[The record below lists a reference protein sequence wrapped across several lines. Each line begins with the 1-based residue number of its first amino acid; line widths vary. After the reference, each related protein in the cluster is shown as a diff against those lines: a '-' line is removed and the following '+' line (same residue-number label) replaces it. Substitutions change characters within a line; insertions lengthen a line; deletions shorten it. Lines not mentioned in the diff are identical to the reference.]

1 LKGRSGDDIFFIEN
15 PLGDLVAVGI
25 PLLKHI
31 PEGFSIPH
39 IYFRVSIILIDHQ
52 RGIAFVLRRL
62 ASGIEYRGSLW

>member
-39 IYFRVSIILIDHQ
+39 IYFRE
-52 RGIAFVLRRL
+52 FVLKL
-62 ASGIEYRGSLW
+62 IG